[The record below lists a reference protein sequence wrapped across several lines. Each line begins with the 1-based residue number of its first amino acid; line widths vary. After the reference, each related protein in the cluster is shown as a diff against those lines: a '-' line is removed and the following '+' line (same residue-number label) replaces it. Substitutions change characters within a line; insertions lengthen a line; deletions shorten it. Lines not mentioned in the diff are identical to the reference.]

1 MEEEEEEEDLEE
13 TKEEK
18 PEPESVTFSTQ
29 EFEKMGGPDLDLFQP
44 QVIFD
49 LA

>member
-18 PEPESVTFSTQ
+18 PEPESLSTQ
-29 EFEKMGGPDLDLFQP
+29 EYEAMGGPHLDLFQP
-44 QVIFD
+44 QVIFH

>member
-13 TKEEK
+13 TKKEER
-18 PEPESVTFSTQ
+18 TFSTQ
-29 EFEKMGGPDLDLFQP
+29 EYEDMGGPHLDLFQP